1 MKVTFLGTGTSQGVP
16 VIACDCTVC
25 TSVNPHDKRLRT
37 AALIEHEGTTIV
49 IDAGP
54 DFRQQMLRAQV
65 KKIDAILITHE
76 HKDHLA
82 GLDDVRAFNFINKT
96 TVKVY
101 AHERVQEEIK
111 REYRYAFDGTNYPG
125 LPQIELHDLNPFVDI
140 QIGAIHIT
148 PIEVLHHQLP
158 VLGFVVCNFAYVTDA
173 NFIGQRALDKLKD
186 KEHLVLNALR
196 KEKHISHFNLSEA
209 LEIIASLQPKNAY
222 LTHLSHQMGLHSEL
236 QNILPARVYAAY
248 DGMIIE
254 SA

>member
-1 MKVTFLGTGTSQGVP
+1 MKVTLLGTGTSQGVP
-16 VIACDCTVC
+16 VIACDCVVC
-25 TSVNPHDKRLRT
+25 TSADARDKRLRT
-37 AALIEHEGTTIV
+37 AALLQQDDTTVV

-111 REYRYAFDGTNYPG
+111 REFRYAFDGNNYPG
-125 LPQIELHDLNPFVDI
+125 LPQIELHDLNSFVSI
-140 QIGAIHIT
+140 QIGSIRIT

-158 VLGFVVCNFAYVTDA
+158 VMGFVCDNFAYVTDA
-173 NFIGQRALDKLKD
+173 NFIGQKAMDILKN
-186 KEHLVLNALR
+186 KKHLVLNALR
-196 KEKHISHFNLSEA
+196 KEKHISHFNLAEA
-209 LEIIASLQPKNAY
+209 LDVISILHPESAY
-222 LTHLSHQMGLHSEL
+222 LTHLSHQMGLHTDLE
-236 QNILPARVYAAY
+236 NILPSGVLAAY

-254 SA
+254 NA